1 MLLSKKK
8 LSPTSA
14 GNSRN
19 RMKGIQ
25 ESHERKE
32 EADEKGINIWD
43 CGSPLYDSYEL
54 VAVSHVVER
63 HFMILPYLSG
73 SRKLATELCHSSSLI
88 SSSEKPAQ
96 DEAASSNAGKSSV
109 LSFLSELV
117 ERNVW
122 KRKRKRKMDGE
133 RKQEAKKQKTGISK
147 IFPCRISS
155 WKK

>member
-1 MLLSKKK
+1 MKK
-8 LSPTSA
+8 
-14 GNSRN
+14 
-19 RMKGIQ
+19 IQ

-32 EADEKGINIWD
+32 EDDEKAIKIWD

-54 VAVSHVVER
+54 VAVSHIVER

-73 SRKLATELCHSSSLI
+73 SRNLQNEPCQSSS
-88 SSSEKPAQ
+88 SDKPAP
-96 DEAASSNAGKSSV
+96 DGAASKNAGKSSVSV

-122 KRKRKRKMDGE
+122 KRKMDGD
-133 RKQEAKKQKTGISK
+133 RKQKAKKQKTGISK
-147 IFPCRISS
+147 IFTCRINP